1 VRLNLQRS
9 GPWIGLGGIFI
20 EIFIAFPALFT
31 VMPGTAD
38 RLNVPGAGIA
48 VIITLWLSQVIAVV
62 KLAKSRPVW
71 CVYVP
76 VAGLVAYFAVI
87 YVGVRWLGWSS

>member
-1 VRLNLQRS
+1 MRLNLQRS

-20 EIFIAFPALFT
+20 EIFIAFPAFFT

-38 RLNVPGAGIA
+38 RLDVSAAGIA
-48 VIITLWLSQVIAVV
+48 VIVTLWLIQVIAVV
-62 KLAKSRPVW
+62 KLARTRPVW

-76 VAGLVAYFAVI
+76 IAGLVAYFAVI
-87 YVGVRWLGWSS
+87 YAGVRWLGWSG

>member
-1 VRLNLQRS
+1 MRLNLQRS

-38 RLNVPGAGIA
+38 RLHVPGAGIA
-48 VIITLWLSQVIAVV
+48 VIVALWLIQVIAVV
-62 KLAKSRPVW
+62 KLARSRPEW
-71 CVYVP
+71 CAYVP
-76 VAGLVAYFAVI
+76 IAGLVAYFAVI
-87 YVGVRWLGWSS
+87 FVGVRWLGWSG

>member
-1 VRLNLQRS
+1 MRFDLRRS

-20 EIFIAFPALFT
+20 QIFIAFPAFFT

-38 RLNVPGAGIA
+38 RLNVSGAGIA
-48 VIITLWLSQVIAVV
+48 VIVALWVIQVIAVV
-62 KLAKSRPVW
+62 KLAKSRPVS

-76 VAGLVAYFAVI
+76 VAGLVAYFVVI
-87 YVGVRWLGWSS
+87 YVGVRWLGWSG

>member
-9 GPWIGLGGIFI
+9 GPWIGLGGIFT
-20 EIFIAFPALFT
+20 EIFIAFPAFFT

-38 RLNVPGAGIA
+38 RLDVSAAGIA
-48 VIITLWLSQVIAVV
+48 VIVALWLIQVIAVV
-62 KLAKSRPVW
+62 KLAKTRPAW

-76 VAGLVAYFAVI
+76 IVGLVAYFAVI
-87 YVGVRWLGWSS
+87 YIGVRWLGWGG

>member
-20 EIFIAFPALFT
+20 QIFIAFPAFFG
-31 VMPGTAD
+31 VMPGTED
-38 RLNVPGAGIA
+38 RLNVSGFGIA
-48 VIITLWLSQVIAVV
+48 VIVVLWLVQAIAVV
-62 KLAKSRPVW
+62 NLAKSRPVL

-76 VAGLVAYFAVI
+76 VAGLAAYFAVI
-87 YVGVRWLGWSS
+87 VVGVRWMGWSS

>member
-1 VRLNLQRS
+1 MRFNLRRS

-20 EIFIAFPALFT
+20 QVFIAFPAFFT

-38 RLNVPGAGIA
+38 RLTVPAAGIA
-48 VIITLWLSQVIAVV
+48 VIVALWIVQAIAVT
-62 KLAKSRPVW
+62 KLARSRPVW

-76 VAGLVAYFAVI
+76 IAGLVAYFAVI
-87 YVGVRWLGWSS
+87 YVGVRWLGWSG